1 MVILCLAGR
10 AFNYEKKVFATAMGF
25 TAVSAV
31 CDMIRVLP
39 ANVQGALPGWEKV
52 NELYGMIPLSSFG
65 MGWIVPAALGTAAG
79 LVWLVTAG
87 GSKGNGTVAA

>member
-1 MVILCLAGR
+1 M
-10 AFNYEKKVFATAMGF
+10 FKVLF
-25 TAVSAV
+25 
-31 CDMIRVLP
+31 P
-39 ANVQGALPGWEKV
+39 A
-52 NELYGMIPLSSFG
+52 ELYGMIPLSSFG